1 MTIYE
6 VLDTLS
12 IPWVYGRFL
21 DRQAPPFAILMG
33 SGQDVFS
40 ADNTY
45 YHRSNSYRVEYYFT
59 AKNESLETEI
69 EDALLAGG
77 FKYEK
82 SEDLYIE
89 SEDIFSIYYYI
100 H

>member
-12 IPWVYGRFL
+12 IPWAYGRFL
-21 DRQAPPFAILMG
+21 DWQDPPYAILMG
-33 SGQDVFS
+33 AGQNVFP

-45 YHRSNSYRVEYYFT
+45 YHRANSYRVEYYFK

-69 EDALLAGG
+69 ENALLAGG

-82 SEDLYIE
+82 SEDLYID

-100 H
+100 